1 MGIFSYNKHLNFK
14 ENMWKLKLKVCLIN
28 FLAYSLCTFLLY
40 LCFQRQALYRRDFG
54 FTAIGY
60 MYKQK
65 GENSGFS
72 PSIVSLPD
80 PRSCK
85 MNYSTKNR

>member
-1 MGIFSYNKHLNFK
+1 
-14 ENMWKLKLKVCLIN
+14 MWKLKLKACLTN
-28 FLAYSLCTFLLY
+28 FLVYSLCTFLPY
-40 LCFQRQALYRRDFG
+40 LCFHGQALHRKDCG
-54 FTAIGY
+54 PIGIGY

-65 GENSGFS
+65 GKNSGFS

-80 PRSCK
+80 PLSGK